1 MAELAKK
8 QQRLKTLIAKKQQY
22 FSRFQR
28 MYDSSKRTEEPAQLD
43 YFRIRYETLEES
55 KTAFLEVIDQ
65 IQAVEY
71 EINSDY
77 VPCFQS
83 LDAFDELYCHIKI
96 AARRILKNDDSTNMS
111 VNRGIPKLPKLQ
123 IPNFSGNIKDWPTYI
138 ECFNSLIHHNG
149 NLSDVDRVHYLI
161 GSLSGAA
168 LSVCSGVPPTGENY
182 RIIYQTL
189 VDKYSDKRA
198 TANYYLDQIINFR
211 QAQTE
216 TATSLNAFL
225 EKFDVAVKSLQKL
238 QISELDDYILAYLA
252 LSKLNPETQRL
263 FENAHRKTEMPSYT
277 DIVTFVKEQAKICI
291 RSPNK
296 KLNSSLDSKN
306 DKPKQTHSFL
316 VQNNLSRQNK
326 CYVCKNNDHPIT
338 ECSKFLGMCPLDRY
352 TFIRNNNFCLN
363 CLGSHKVINC
373 QRLVNCVI
381 IHCYI
386 LRNLVKLLIK
396 TENDIA
402 GVDSIARASGYNSSN
417 IPGDSQ
423 EMNPSNEVASTSN
436 VQSVANYCSV
446 NAKSH
451 NEDSNKMVLLSTVKV
466 NIPDISGKLYIA
478 RCLLDSCSQANFL
491 TFDRFLEVQGIGS
504 LCSKIYGCS
513 KIMIVSRI
521 DPSKKYSVEVLVV
534 DKITSRLPQVEID
547 FKTLSHLTD
556 VPLAD
561 DTFYKPNQIDGIIGA
576 ELYPYLIGQGRVT
589 GASEAPV
596 AIETSLGYV
605 VMGSVHMTESPSTS
619 LSFCSIVDPSLDNLV
634 KRFWET
640 EDVSSSSVANPDDVA
655 CEAIFE
661 KTFSRDKSGRYTV
674 TLPFQYDPTNLG
686 DSYKMAERR
695 FLALEKKLLTNQNFR
710 EQYIEIIRDYLRQGH
725 MTKLHQT
732 DCPSPV
738 YYIPH
743 HAIYKPD
750 SSSTPIRIVF
760 DASAKT
766 DSSYSLNDLLYTGPK
781 LQTDVVTMFL
791 HFRLFSI
798 AFIADLRQMY
808 RQILVNKKF
817 RCFQRILWRTHP
829 NEPLATYELNT
840 VSFGIKSSPFLALRT
855 VRQLANDE
863 QSSLGLAAEVVKHHM
878 YMDDLITSSATV
890 DQAIILYKELV
901 ELFHRGG
908 FELVKW
914 ATNSEKLL
922 EQIPQQYRSS
932 STVSFDIHFL
942 KVLGLQWQPKDDI
955 LSFSLDI
962 TEKRCSKRNILSTV
976 ARCFDP
982 LGFLSPVTLKA
993 KLLIKQMWI
1002 LKLDW
1007 DESPPDDIVQW
1018 WNEFQTSLPL
1028 LTNFSIPRH
1037 VGAFDNCIAS
1047 LIGFADA
1054 CKTSYG
1060 AVVYVRIKSPTG
1072 VSTSLLYAKTKV
1084 SPLKVL
1090 SIPRLELLACHLGLS
1105 PSSFI
1110 QNHLWLSGPLWLKDD
1125 FSCWPINPVKEYFTK
1140 LEEKPI
1146 SMVTLTKEVHAFY
1159 LLADRCS
1166 SWLKLLH
1173 SVVYVLRFL
1182 KLLPKHSMFLADDLL
1197 KAEMFVLKAIQNVH
1211 FSSEI
1216 KMLKTSGNPCSS
1228 SLKPLRP
1235 FLHEGLLRVVT
1246 YILDHISFCHYFVR
1260 SIGFY
1265 PLAML

>member
-1 MAELAKK
+1 
-8 QQRLKTLIAKKQQY
+8 
-22 FSRFQR
+22 

-43 YFRIRYETLEES
+43 YFRIRYETIEES

-96 AARRILKNDDSTNMS
+96 AARRILKNDNSTNMS

-182 RIIYQTL
+182 RIIYQT
-189 VDKYSDKRA
+189 
-198 TANYYLDQIINFR
+198 

-277 DIVTFVKEQAKICI
+277 DIKSSKT
-291 RSPNK
+291 PN
-296 KLNSSLDSKN
+296 
-306 DKPKQTHSFL
+306 
-316 VQNNLSRQNK
+316 
-326 CYVCKNNDHPIT
+326 
-338 ECSKFLGMCPLDRY
+338 
-352 TFIRNNNFCLN
+352 
-363 CLGSHKVINC
+363 
-373 QRLVNCVI
+373 
-381 IHCYI
+381 
-386 LRNLVKLLIK
+386 K

-423 EMNPSNEVASTSN
+423 EMNP
-436 VQSVANYCSV
+436 
-446 NAKSH
+446 
-451 NEDSNKMVLLSTVKV
+451 
-466 NIPDISGKLYIA
+466 I
-478 RCLLDSCSQANFL
+478 
-491 TFDRFLEVQGIGS
+491 
-504 LCSKIYGCS
+504 
-513 KIMIVSRI
+513 
-521 DPSKKYSVEVLVV
+521 V

-686 DSYKMAERR
+686 DSYKMAE
-695 FLALEKKLLTNQNFR
+695 
-710 EQYIEIIRDYLRQGH
+710 
-725 MTKLHQT
+725 
-732 DCPSPV
+732 P
-738 YYIPH
+738 
-743 HAIYKPD
+743 
-750 SSSTPIRIVF
+750 
-760 DASAKT
+760 
-766 DSSYSLNDLLYTGPK
+766 
-781 LQTDVVTMFL
+781 
-791 HFRLFSI
+791 
-798 AFIADLRQMY
+798 
-808 RQILVNKKF
+808 
-817 RCFQRILWRTHP
+817 
-829 NEPLATYELNT
+829 
-840 VSFGIKSSPFLALRT
+840 LRT

-890 DQAIILYKELV
+890 DQAIILYKELI
-901 ELFHRGG
+901 ELFHR
-908 FELVKW
+908 
-914 ATNSEKLL
+914 
-922 EQIPQQYRSS
+922 
-932 STVSFDIHFL
+932 
-942 KVLGLQWQPKDDI
+942 
-955 LSFSLDI
+955 DI

-1072 VSTSLLYAKTKV
+1072 VKCSSLYRAM
-1084 SPLKVL
+1084 
-1090 SIPRLELLACHLGLS
+1090 
-1105 PSSFI
+1105 
-1110 QNHLWLSGPLWLKDD
+1110 QQQ
-1125 FSCWPINPVKEYFTK
+1125 
-1140 LEEKPI
+1140 
-1146 SMVTLTKEVHAFY
+1146 AFY
-1159 LLADRCS
+1159 FISR
-1166 SWLKLLH
+1166 K
-1173 SVVYVLRFL
+1173 YVHDVQQ
-1182 KLLPKHSMFLADDLL
+1182 K
-1197 KAEMFVLKAIQNVH
+1197 
-1211 FSSEI
+1211 
-1216 KMLKTSGNPCSS
+1216 
-1228 SLKPLRP
+1228 
-1235 FLHEGLLRVVT
+1235 
-1246 YILDHISFCHYFVR
+1246 
-1260 SIGFY
+1260 
-1265 PLAML
+1265 

>member
-326 CYVCKNNDHPIT
+326 CYVCKNNVHPIT

-352 TFIRNNNFCLN
+352 TFIRNNHFCLN

-373 QRLVNCVI
+373 QSSFNCRT
-381 IHCYI
+381 CK
-386 LRNLVKLLIK
+386 LRHHTLLHFKKSSKTPNK

-451 NEDSNKMVLLSTVKV
+451 NEDSNKMVLLST
-466 NIPDISGKLYIA
+466 
-478 RCLLDSCSQANFL
+478 
-491 TFDRFLEVQGIGS
+491 
-504 LCSKIYGCS
+504 
-513 KIMIVSRI
+513 
-521 DPSKKYSVEVLVV
+521 
-534 DKITSRLPQVEID
+534 
-547 FKTLSHLTD
+547 
-556 VPLAD
+556 
-561 DTFYKPNQIDGIIGA
+561 
-576 ELYPYLIGQGRVT
+576 
-589 GASEAPV
+589 
-596 AIETSLGYV
+596 
-605 VMGSVHMTESPSTS
+605 
-619 LSFCSIVDPSLDNLV
+619 
-634 KRFWET
+634 
-640 EDVSSSSVANPDDVA
+640 
-655 CEAIFE
+655 
-661 KTFSRDKSGRYTV
+661 
-674 TLPFQYDPTNLG
+674 
-686 DSYKMAERR
+686 
-695 FLALEKKLLTNQNFR
+695 
-710 EQYIEIIRDYLRQGH
+710 
-725 MTKLHQT
+725 
-732 DCPSPV
+732 
-738 YYIPH
+738 
-743 HAIYKPD
+743 
-750 SSSTPIRIVF
+750 
-760 DASAKT
+760 
-766 DSSYSLNDLLYTGPK
+766 
-781 LQTDVVTMFL
+781 
-791 HFRLFSI
+791 
-798 AFIADLRQMY
+798 
-808 RQILVNKKF
+808 
-817 RCFQRILWRTHP
+817 
-829 NEPLATYELNT
+829 
-840 VSFGIKSSPFLALRT
+840 
-855 VRQLANDE
+855 
-863 QSSLGLAAEVVKHHM
+863 
-878 YMDDLITSSATV
+878 
-890 DQAIILYKELV
+890 
-901 ELFHRGG
+901 LFHRGG

-1090 SIPRLELLACHLGLS
+1090 SIPRLELLACHLLAKLLSFVEKTYCNVLNIENIIALSDSTVALSWLNSPPLPMDHFQLISPKNWFHVNGKENISDCLSRGLS